1 MAMKRCP
8 FCAEKIRAAAIKCH
22 YCGERLDQ
30 QVTASPS
37 PPPAKPWHQKG
48 WVILLWLMF
57 FFPLGA
63 ILLWRNEQYHKDWVI
78 FLFLFLFYPLGVAL
92 LWKNESYS
100 FNSKVIATV
109 CFGLFFIY
117 MMVSEPSQ
125 ESPPQQAAT
134 TETSTTQEAEPTS
147 TPVVEAEPT
156 GTPVA
161 YEIVVTEDQSHKAM
175 GQRSLSEFTYQELEA
190 LPMDKKMS
198 YRVVVPSDIKTNQV
212 KPTIERVISD
222 ITSKDND
229 IDEISLLLYSDKELT
244 KGAYDVA
251 RATWAPGGKLGN
263 VDANIARSNDR
274 TGYQL
279 SVDVI
284 ENLEEY
290 LEQRGQSEDKF
301 GFTEEQRRQIFKELV
316 SAEDRA
322 LADADDSNLSAE
334 NLKKYAEEV
343 RRLEETYRAQ
353 VRDKYGISEDIQEEI
368 SLEGGTEYWPLD

>member
-8 FCAEKIRAAAIKCH
+8 FCNEEIQEEAIFCKHCKQDLNQEQEPEKPKRPEGIIAQFKKAPRW
-22 YCGERLDQ
+22 Q
-30 QVTASPS
+30 Q
-37 PPPAKPWHQKG
+37 
-48 WVILLWLMF
+48 
-57 FFPLGA
+57 
-63 ILLWRNEQYHKDWVI
+63 I
-78 FLFLFLFYPLGVAL
+78 FLAVVLV
-92 LWKNESYS
+92 
-100 FNSKVIATV
+100 
-109 CFGLFFIY
+109 GLIGWLT
-117 MMVSEPSQ
+117 ENTPA
-125 ESPPQQAAT
+125 P
-134 TETSTTQEAEPTS
+134 TETPVARSEPTS
-147 TPVVEAEPT
+147 TPVIEAEPT

-175 GQRSLSEFTYQELEA
+175 GQRLLSEFSYQELEA
-190 LPMDKKMS
+190 LPVDKKMS
-198 YRVVVPSDIKTNQV
+198 YRVVVSPDIKTNQV
-212 KPTIERVISD
+212 KPTIEKVISD
-222 ITSKDND
+222 ITSRDND
-229 IDEISLLLYSDKELT
+229 IDEISLLLYSDKELAN
-244 KGAYDVA
+244 GAYDVG

-290 LEQRGQSEDKF
+290 LKQRGQSEDKF

-322 LADADDSNLSAE
+322 LADADDSNLSPE

-353 VRDKYGISEDIQEEI
+353 VREKYGISEEIQEEI
-368 SLEGGTEYWPLD
+368 SLEGATEYWPLD